1 LFDELIVEQEL
12 HLPTNYFKHCLQTSF
27 VESFHRVNM
36 SSDNDTI
43 IALMAIHIYS
53 KKKKKRE
60 QAQKGSTVCG

>member
-1 LFDELIVEQEL
+1 
-12 HLPTNYFKHCLQTSF
+12 
-27 VESFHRVNM
+27 M